1 MHSVPIF
8 VRVIV
13 VLGPAFLGVMLLF
26 RFAPRLLTIVNR
38 SQDKRRPGEL
48 TDYAVDTAIALGM
61 ILLSLLAFL
70 WLKPPFV
77 ATGSIAWGSLSGR
90 LVSVDSRLFLSQTDS
105 GIDSVEYDF
114 QVVSKKKVEEGSEFS
129 LVRENIASHGK
140 GGAYELGDDFN
151 TKVAG
156 EDLVSG
162 NEGLFTDNIKLIYSM
177 ECAGTYTYDFTQQVI
192 QCPKEIAKIGWLDW
206 LVPSAYADVLSL
218 IPNLIIGQ
226 SSHGKHQKLI
236 SGVTQWDIDVLT
248 SERSSPGS
256 KVAVMRKILTLNKGQ
271 VTQLGELVVRQANST
286 LPLDLLDLSRHTD
299 PEVAAYARMLGNK
312 MDVPRVLENV
322 LAAWSVNPD
331 KLLKKIVVLPPKH
344 RENILNAAAVALKEL
359 RFTKQAKRLI
369 KEIKK
374 TEKIPQQALI
384 PTGTTAGDRY
394 YISVSW
400 DKSNGK
406 TTSCLARAF
415 EKSMNLWEYSH
426 EKDFVA
432 KNSDRTVYWYD
443 RTHVLNAAA
452 AYQKCGAEVKY
463 ISGFKASE

>member
-1 MHSVPIF
+1 MDSVPIF

-13 VLGPAFLGVMLLF
+13 VLGPAFLGVILLF
-26 RFAPRLLTIVNR
+26 RFVPKLLTIMNR
-38 SQDKRRPGEL
+38 SENKRRPGEMA
-48 TDYAVDTAIALGM
+48 DYAVDTAIALAM

-77 ATGSIAWGSLSGR
+77 ATGSIEWGSLSGR
-90 LVSVDSRLFLSQTDS
+90 LVSVDSRLFLSRTDS
-105 GIDSVEYDF
+105 DIDSVEYDF
-114 QVVSKKKVEEGSEFS
+114 QVVSKKKIEDGSEFS
-129 LVRENIASHGK
+129 LVRESIASHGK

-151 TKVAG
+151 PKVAG

-162 NEGLFTDNIKLIYSM
+162 NEGLFIDNIKLIYSM
-177 ECAGTYTYDFTQQVI
+177 ECAGPYTYDFTQQVI
-192 QCPKEIAKIGWLDW
+192 QCPQESVKTGWLDW
-206 LVPSAYADVLSL
+206 LVPSAYADVLDL
-218 IPNLIIGQ
+218 IPSLIIGQ

-236 SGVTQWDIDVLT
+236 STVTQWDVDVLT

-256 KVAVMRKILTLNKGQ
+256 KVAAMRNILTLNKGQ
-271 VTQLGELVVRQANST
+271 VTELGELAVRQSNST

-299 PEVAAYARMLGNK
+299 PEVAAYARMLGDK

-331 KLLKKIVVLPPKH
+331 RLLEKIVVLPPEYRKK
-344 RENILNAAAVALKEL
+344 ILNAAADALKEPG
-359 RFTKQAKRLI
+359 FTKQSRRLI

-400 DKSNGK
+400 DKSKAK

-443 RTHVLNAAA
+443 RANVLNAAA
-452 AYQKCGAEVKY
+452 AYRKCGAEVKY
-463 ISGFKASE
+463 IRGFKASE